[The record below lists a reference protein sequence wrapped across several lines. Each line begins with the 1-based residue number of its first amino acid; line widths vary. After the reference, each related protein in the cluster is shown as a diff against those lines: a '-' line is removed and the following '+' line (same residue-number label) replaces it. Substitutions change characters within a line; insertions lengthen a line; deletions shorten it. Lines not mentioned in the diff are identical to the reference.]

1 MPPPVS
7 LRPLPKWKSGDTEE
21 ALVCAEHTD
30 HLHDFALSRQ
40 LVEDG
45 AIDDPGMVT
54 TFRLFGQQ
62 PVSIS
67 LDGMDIIPFDYSTV
81 R

>member
-7 LRPLPKWKSGDTEE
+7 SRPLPKWKSGYTEE
-21 ALVCAEHTD
+21 ALVCAEHAD
-30 HLHDFALSRQ
+30 HLHNFALSRR
-40 LVEDG
+40 LIGDG
-45 AIDDPGMVT
+45 AVDDPGMET
-54 TFRLFGQQ
+54 TFRLFEQQ

-67 LDGMDIIPFDYSTV
+67 LDGMDIIPFDYSKV